1 MRFYTYLR
9 YSLLAIFLS
18 IMLQANAQ
26 TYTVTSPNGLLETTV
41 TVSDAITYAVA
52 YNGVSL
58 ITPSAISITL
68 DNGLTLGANAAVQST
83 ETRSV
88 NEPIVRPYG
97 KNDITDEFS
106 ELTVHF
112 TDAYSLIVRAYNEG
126 VAYRFVTALAGD
138 VIVVSEG
145 ANFNFAVSPS
155 VIFPEADAAMQSWE
169 RAYTN
174 YDKLTDISTDKFS
187 ITPTLFTFKDAG
199 LRVAIAESDLLD
211 YPGMY
216 LERNAGTGVRGKWAQ
231 YPKTVSDEDDM
242 YKYHRVTSRENY
254 LAQTSGTRSYPWRV
268 VIVSADDK
276 DLLTNELV
284 YKLAS
289 PQIVTNTSWIRPGKS
304 AWEWWHDA
312 ILEGAS
318 IPSGTANLGLTLYK
332 YYIDFAAQNK
342 LEYITMDAGWS
353 ADYAAQVCQY
363 AASKNVKVFA
373 WDFINLPVEDPNRLS
388 YLKNLGIAGVKV
400 DLIERDDQVAINWL
414 EQLAKACAERELM
427 IIFHGCPKPTGLER
441 KYPNIVNF
449 EAVRGNETTKWDD
462 LSNPDYHLQIPFIR
476 MLAGPLDYTP
486 GSMHNVH
493 RSQFTPIPTGI
504 PNTMGTRVHE
514 LAMYVMFDQPLAYLC
529 DSPTE
534 YRKYT
539 DLLGFLAN
547 VPSVWDRS
555 VPLAASVGEYAAFA
569 RKKGEEWYVGA
580 MTNHAA
586 RDIEIDFSFLPAGV
600 NRVAEIYHD
609 TDLSDTNAKVYT
621 QQIAI
626 VNNQS
631 KITFHMV
638 AEGGLIIRVHGE
650 EATGTEETATE
661 AAHVWAYQ
669 NDPHTQLSIQSTEAI
684 RNVRIIDISGR
695 TYFAGD
701 ISGRSTLERVD
712 VSGLKGGL
720 YVARVTTEHG
730 VYSVKFVR

>member
-9 YSLLAIFLS
+9 CGLLMIFLS
-18 IMLQANAQ
+18 IMLQAYAQ
-26 TYTVTSPNGLLETTV
+26 TYTVKSPNELLV
-41 TVSDAITYAVA
+41 ATVSVSDKITYAVA
-52 YNGVSL
+52 YDGVSL
-58 ITPSAISITL
+58 ITPSVVSITL
-68 DNGLTLGANAAVQST
+68 DNGLTLGANGTVQNT

-88 NEPIVRPYG
+88 NEPITRVYG
-97 KNDITDEFS
+97 KNDITDEFN
-106 ELTVHF
+106 ELTIHF
-112 TDAYSLIVRAYNEG
+112 TDSYSFIVRAYNEG
-126 VAYRFVTALAGD
+126 VAYRFETVLPGN
-138 VIVVSEG
+138 VVVVSEG
-145 ANFNFAVSPS
+145 ADFNFAVSPA

-169 RAYTN
+169 RAYTT
-174 YDKLTDISTDKFS
+174 YDKLSDISTDKFA

-231 YPKTVSDEDDM
+231 YPKTVSDENDM
-242 YKYHRVTSRENY
+242 YKYHRVTSRENF
-254 LAQTSGTRSYPWRV
+254 LARTSGTRSYPWRV

-284 YKLAS
+284 FKLAS
-289 PQIVTNTSWIRPGKS
+289 EQVITNTSWIKPGKS

-312 ILEGAS
+312 ILEGSS
-318 IPSGTANLGLTLYK
+318 IPSGEANLSLALYK
-332 YYIDFAAQNK
+332 VYVDFAAQNK

-353 ADYAAQVCQY
+353 TDYAAQLCQY

-373 WDFINLPVEDPNRLS
+373 WDFINLPVQDPNRLS
-388 YLKNLGIAGVKV
+388 QLKNLGIAGVKV

-414 EQLAKACAERELM
+414 EQLAKACAERQMM
-427 IIFHGCPKPTGLER
+427 IAFHGCPKPTGLER
-441 KYPNIVNF
+441 KYPNIMNF

-462 LSNPDYHLQIPFIR
+462 TANPDYHLQIPFIR
-476 MLAGPLDYTP
+476 MLAGPFDYTP
-486 GSMHNVH
+486 GSMRNVH
-493 RSQFTPIPTGI
+493 RSQFKPVPTGI
-504 PNTMGTRVHE
+504 PMTMGTRVHE

-529 DSPTE
+529 DSPIE

-547 VPSVWDRS
+547 VPSTWDRS

-569 RKKGEEWYVGA
+569 RQKGQEWYVGA
-580 MTNHAA
+580 MTNHDA
-586 RDIEIDFSFLPAGV
+586 RDIEIDFSFLPGGT

-609 TDLSDTNAKVYT
+609 TDLSNSDARVYT

-626 VNNQS
+626 VSNQS

-650 EATGTEETATE
+650 EATGTEETVKE
-661 AAHVWAYQ
+661 AAHVWVYP
-669 NDPHTQLSIQSTEAI
+669 NETRTQLSVQATEAI
-684 RNVRIIDISGR
+684 RNVRIIDMSGR
-695 TYFAGD
+695 TYFTSD

-712 VSGLKGGL
+712 VAGLKSGL
-720 YVARVTTEHG
+720 YVARVTTESG